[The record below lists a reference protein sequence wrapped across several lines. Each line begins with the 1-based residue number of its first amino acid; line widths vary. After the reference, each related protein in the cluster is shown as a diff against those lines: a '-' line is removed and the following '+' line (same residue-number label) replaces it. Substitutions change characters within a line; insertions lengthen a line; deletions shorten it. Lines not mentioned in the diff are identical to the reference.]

1 MAAQEPLPLTLLQV
15 MGLGPALRALP
26 GYGVLF
32 FSAAKVRCHRRG
44 THAAAG
50 EAPTLPDESTLIMVG
65 IRALSL
71 CRWALH
77 LHTLHPD
84 ALHPQTLHPDA
95 LQYPQ
100 TLHPDALHP
109 QTLHPDALLYPQNL
123 HPDALHPQTLHP
135 DALQYPQTLHPDPTL
150 LLPLPVIPTK
160 PKPRPHLAAAS
171 ACSTRH
177 PDATLLLP
185 LPAAYPCHAQ
195 DTGGLAAGPIW
206 GGCSPG
212 RDRL

>member
-1 MAAQEPLPLTLLQV
+1 MNAPPYSCPLFSQVLMAAQEPLPLTLLQV

-100 TLHPDALHP
+100 TLHPD
-109 QTLHPDALLYPQNL
+109 
-123 HPDALHPQTLHP
+123 
-135 DALQYPQTLHPDPTL
+135 PTL